1 MGKSYKDK
9 FKRNSNFDKRSK
21 RIKQG
26 KSKFKFDSDELNFK
40 KSAAV
45 WDDEQIS

>member
-9 FKRNSNFDKRSK
+9 YKRNSSFDKRSK

-26 KSKFKFDSDELNFK
+26 KSKFKFSVDDVGKKAAWDE
-40 KSAAV
+40 
-45 WDDEQIS
+45 EQE

>member
-9 FKRNSNFDKRSK
+9 YKRNNSFDKRCK

-26 KSKFKFDSDELNFK
+26 KSKFKFSVADAGK
-40 KSAAV
+40 KTV
-45 WDDEQIS
+45 WDDEQE

>member
-9 FKRNSNFDKRSK
+9 YKRNSSFDKRNK

-26 KSKFKFDSDELNFK
+26 ISKFKFCLAHTGKTSQRT
-40 KSAAV
+40 
-45 WDDEQIS
+45 DEQV

>member
-9 FKRNSNFDKRSK
+9 YKRNNSFDKRSK

-26 KSKFKFDSDELNFK
+26 NSKFKFSVEDVGK
-40 KSAAV
+40 KPA
-45 WDDEQIS
+45 WDDEQE

>member
-9 FKRNSNFDKRSK
+9 YKRNNSFDKRSK

-26 KSKFKFDSDELNFK
+26 KSKFKFSVDDVGKKAAWDE
-40 KSAAV
+40 
-45 WDDEQIS
+45 EQE

>member
-9 FKRNSNFDKRSK
+9 FKRNNSIDKRSK

-26 KSKFKFDSDELNFK
+26 KFKSKFASEELNFK
-40 KSAAV
+40 KSDV
-45 WDDEQIS
+45 HWYEEQE

>member
-9 FKRNSNFDKRSK
+9 YKRNSSFDKRSK

-26 KSKFKFDSDELNFK
+26 KSKFKFSVEDAGK
-40 KSAAV
+40 KPA
-45 WDDEQIS
+45 WDDEQE

>member
-9 FKRNSNFDKRSK
+9 NKRNYSYDKRNK

-26 KSKFKFDSDELNFK
+26 KSKFKFDAEEFNPK
-40 KSAAV
+40 KVAY
-45 WDDEQIS
+45 WDDDQNG

>member
-9 FKRNSNFDKRSK
+9 YKRNSSFDKRSK

-26 KSKFKFDSDELNFK
+26 KSKFKFSVEDVGK
-40 KSAAV
+40 KPA
-45 WDDEQIS
+45 WDDEQK

>member
-9 FKRNSNFDKRSK
+9 YKRNSSFDKRSK

-26 KSKFKFDSDELNFK
+26 KSKFKFSVEDVGKKAAWDE
-40 KSAAV
+40 
-45 WDDEQIS
+45 EQE

>member
-9 FKRNSNFDKRSK
+9 YKRNSSYDKRSK

-26 KSKFKFDSDELNFK
+26 KSKFKFSLEDVNK
-40 KSAAV
+40 KQS
-45 WDDEQIS
+45 WDDDQE

>member
-9 FKRNSNFDKRSK
+9 YKRNSSFDKRSK

-26 KSKFKFDSDELNFK
+26 KSKFKFSVEDVGK
-40 KSAAV
+40 KSA
-45 WDDEQIS
+45 WDEEQE

>member
-9 FKRNSNFDKRSK
+9 YKRNSSYDKRSK

-26 KSKFKFDSDELNFK
+26 KSKFKFETEEFNPK
-40 KSAAV
+40 KVAY
-45 WDDEQIS
+45 WDDEQNS